1 MRKGIAEVNTPTIP
15 LTQSA
20 LLKIEKEGFKYVQVK
35 GLTTDKHYDY
45 IDPHF
50 LVLVP
55 MKELPVDQDK
65 KDIYEPI
72 SSELLLQWANEK
84 QDYLEV
90 VIAHKLAS

>member
-1 MRKGIAEVNTPTIP
+1 RKGIAEVNTPTIP

>member
-65 KDIYEPI
+65 KR
-72 SSELLLQWANEK
+72 
-84 QDYLEV
+84 YL
-90 VIAHKLAS
+90 

>member
-84 QDYLEV
+84 QD
-90 VIAHKLAS
+90 

>member
-1 MRKGIAEVNTPTIP
+1 MRKGIAEANVDTIP
-15 LTQSA
+15 LTKNA
-20 LLKIEKEGFKYVQVK
+20 LQKMENEGFKYFQVK

-55 MKELPVDQDK
+55 MKELPSEQDK

-72 SSELLLQWANEK
+72 KSELLQKWAAEN

-90 VIAHKLAS
+90 VIAHKKAS

>member
-90 VIAHKLAS
+90 VIAHKLDS